1 MTNLIKINIDIS
13 LKFHGTKVRI
23 MAKIM
28 DKIFGSGT
36 GPTNSVDEY
45 TELDLGKYEE
55 IMDEEPA
62 ETYIR
67 VAELTNLNELPGL
80 KKEIYDGNILMIDIS
95 NIKAD
100 KLLLDRALKDLKDVV
115 ADVRGD
121 IAGIKDDQVLVTPS
135 GIRIDRSKIIGARY

>member
-1 MTNLIKINIDIS
+1 
-13 LKFHGTKVRI
+13 
-23 MAKIM
+23 MAKLM
-28 DKIFGSGT
+28 DKIFGDGKRST
-36 GPTNSVDEY
+36 SVVNEY
-45 TELDLGKYEE
+45 TELDLSKYEE
-55 IMDEEPA
+55 VMDDEPA

>member
-1 MTNLIKINIDIS
+1 
-13 LKFHGTKVRI
+13 

-28 DKIFGSGT
+28 NKIFGSGT
-36 GPTNSVDEY
+36 RSTNSIDEY
-45 TELDLGKYEE
+45 TDLDLGKYEE
-55 IMDEEPA
+55 VMDDEPA

-115 ADVRGD
+115 IDVRGD

>member
-1 MTNLIKINIDIS
+1 
-13 LKFHGTKVRI
+13 
-23 MAKIM
+23 MAKLM
-28 DKIFGSGT
+28 DKIFGDGKRST
-36 GPTNSVDEY
+36 SVVNEY
-45 TELDLGKYEE
+45 TELDLSKYEE
-55 IMDEEPA
+55 VMDDEPA

-67 VAELTNLNELPGL
+67 AAELTNLNELPGL

-121 IAGIKDDQVLVTPS
+121 IAGIKDDQVLVTPT

>member
-1 MTNLIKINIDIS
+1 
-13 LKFHGTKVRI
+13 

-36 GPTNSVDEY
+36 GPTNNVDEY

-55 IMDEEPA
+55 VLDEEPA

-115 ADVRGD
+115 VDVRGD

-135 GIRIDRSKIIGARY
+135 GIWIDRSKIIGTRY

>member
-80 KKEIYDGNILMIDIS
+80 KKEVYDGNILMIDIS